1 MIERPPESPQPR
13 RAPRDDA
20 DDLPPIQ
27 LKDSRLG
34 RGGPSRPWNRRLL
47 HFVRAIAAVECLKG
61 LWHWATLLG
70 LGGDPFTGASAT
82 GRVATVFFAVA
93 DPVAAVGL
101 WLGAAWG
108 VVIWLLAASAQLLV
122 EGLEPGS
129 SALRWAVMLAIVAAM
144 GGYLA
149 LSLKAKAEDD

>member
-1 MIERPPESPQPR
+1 MIDRPPESPEPR
-13 RAPRDDA
+13 REPRGDP

-27 LKDSRLG
+27 LRDSRLG
-34 RGGPSRPWNRRLL
+34 RAGPSRPWSRRLL
-47 HFVRAIAAVECLKG
+47 YFVRAVAAVECLKG
-61 LWHWATLLG
+61 LWHWAALLG
-70 LGGDPFTGASAT
+70 FGGDPFAGASVT

-122 EGLEPGS
+122 EGLEPHGGG
-129 SALRWAVMLAIVAAM
+129 LRWLVTLSIVAAM
-144 GGYLA
+144 AGYLA
-149 LSLKAKAEDD
+149 LSLKAKSEDD